1 MSILHRIEQLLDSR
15 SLQETATADAD
26 VAALW
31 QKALASARDARNSA
45 TAPDNQY
52 VLGYQA
58 LLQMG
63 TAVLAC
69 AGYRTRGAQ
78 GHHATT
84 FYAVAALGIEGLKD
98 IDMRTNRIREMR
110 KVSAYEPGSPTPEQL
125 AHLRALTDEVMPRA
139 REWLTT
145 QRPGAAFPEHAPG

>member
-1 MSILHRIEQLLDSR
+1 VSTPQRIQHLLDSR
-15 SLQETATADAD
+15 RLEDFSASDAD

-31 QKALASARDARNSA
+31 QKAVTPARDARNS
-45 TAPDNQY
+45 TNSPDNQY

-84 FYAVAALGIEGLKD
+84 FYSVAAFGIDGLEEID
-98 IDMRTNRIREMR
+98 ILTDQIRKMR
-110 KVSAYEPGSPTPEQL
+110 KGSAYEPGSPSPGQIN
-125 AHLRALTDEVMPRA
+125 ALFELMDVVMPPALR
-139 REWLTT
+139 WLSE
-145 QRPGAAFPEHAPG
+145 QRPGASFDPPHSA